1 MMRQGGTLKLDRRY
15 RAPAIVVAVLLI
27 GWAIYANRWGL
38 GHHVVRIADP
48 VVRRWAQGE
57 VERLSDGAYL
67 LASSHIVVDEAA
79 QRVSVD
85 SVIITTDLAANSK
98 RDQPLP
104 ALTLRFR
111 GCALSGI
118 DIARLTAGN
127 GLHVASA
134 GCDSVAVSAEVPQTE
149 GSASGSPDSTGAFLR
164 LQGDLELS
172 RDVPFIRIDTV
183 AFPHVALAL
192 GVTGSSGRRTAVR
205 FDRLAVRLDSLHYD
219 PKVAQSA
226 RTTLLS
232 RDVTVSLEG
241 FQGSAEAANRL
252 ALTRFSV
259 GLANRT
265 LRLEG
270 FEYEPLPGPYAD
282 SLGFTALSIGRLA
295 LDDVNWRRFLTTGNV
310 SVGRMTIDSAT
321 VQVSPTSP
329 RDDRATAVP
338 QVRAQRPPVEAVL
351 RAIGRIVTLD
361 TFMLT
366 RTTLIQNSLGSSF
379 RTTTSLDTML
389 IANVAFG
396 DHPAMWDTPTP
407 IGRVTLDARGVLRRD
422 TGGDR
427 VAVRRLHVN
436 VADSSAFATDIRVG
450 PEGSDADFVRRNRWR
465 ADRIALSADSVAV
478 HGADLVSYLRLDRY
492 NVRRADVSGFIFD
505 IYSDKRL
512 PSRGRRSTKR
522 TPQQAMGDVDV
533 IIAIDTVT
541 LAGRM
546 SYRERSAE
554 AEKPGEVRFDN
565 LRVTVLNLSTD
576 PLKQT
581 SSTPMRVV
589 ADSRLMGKG
598 AFHVDMAIPL
608 LARDFSMTY
617 SGKLGAM
624 PATAFT
630 PFLLGAT
637 KLGFSAGELEQI
649 TFNAR
654 VNNGV
659 ATGTVVPRWNGL
671 KVEVPGVARSGPLG
685 GIRRALAK
693 FAANEFLVQGDNTS
707 TGGKTPKNGAIRQR
721 WTPQRSLPQFLW
733 ISLRDAIIP
742 ILKR

>member
-1 MMRQGGTLKLDRRY
+1 M
-15 RAPAIVVAVLLI
+15 VLV
-27 GWAIYANRWGL
+27 GWVIYANRWGL
-38 GHHVVRIADP
+38 GQHAVRIADP

-57 VERLSDGAYL
+57 VERLSDGAYQL
-67 LASSHIVVDEAA
+67 TSSRIVVDEAA

-85 SVIITTDLAANSK
+85 TVIITTDLAANGK
-98 RDQPLP
+98 RDKPLP
-104 ALTLRFR
+104 AMTLRFR

-134 GCDSVAVSAEVPQTE
+134 GCDSVAVSAEVPQAPANDAN
-149 GSASGSPDSTGAFLR
+149 SADSSGAFLR
-164 LQGDLELS
+164 LRGDLELS

-192 GVTGSSGRRTAVR
+192 GVTGGSGRRTAVR

-219 PKVAQSA
+219 PKVKESA

-252 ALTRFSV
+252 VLTRFSV

-270 FEYEPLPGPYAD
+270 FEYEPLPGPFAD

-295 LDDVNWRRFLTTGNV
+295 LDEVDWRRFLTSGNV

-321 VQVSPTSP
+321 VQVSPEGP
-329 RDDRATAVP
+329 RTDRATAVP

-351 RAIGRIVTLD
+351 RAIGRMVTLD
-361 TFMLT
+361 TFVLT
-366 RTTLIQNSLGSSF
+366 RTTLVQNSLGSEF
-379 RTTTSLDTML
+379 RTTTSLDSML
-389 IANVAFG
+389 IAHVAFG

-407 IGRVTLDARGVLRRD
+407 IGPVTLEARGVLRRD
-422 TGGDR
+422 SGGDR
-427 VAVRRLHVN
+427 VAVGRLLVN
-436 VADSSAFATDIRVG
+436 VADSSAFAADIKVG

-465 ADRIALSADSVAV
+465 SDRIALSADSVAI

-492 NVRRADVSGFIFD
+492 NVRRADVSGFVFD
-505 IYSDKRL
+505 IYTDKRL
-512 PSRGRRSTKR
+512 PSRGRKSTKR
-522 TPQQAMGDVDV
+522 SPQQAMADVDV
-533 IIAIDTVT
+533 VIAIDTIT

-554 AEKPGEVRFDN
+554 ADQPGAVRFDN

-576 PLKQT
+576 PIKQT
-581 SSTPMRVV
+581 STTPMRLV

-598 AFHVDMAIPL
+598 AFHVEMAIPL
-608 LARDFSMTY
+608 LAPDFSMTY
-617 SGKLGAM
+617 SGKLGRM

-654 VNNGV
+654 VRNGL
-659 ATGTVVPRWNGL
+659 ATGTVVPRWSGL
-671 KVEVPGVARSGPLG
+671 KVEVPGVARTGPLG

-707 TGGKTPKNGAIRQR
+707 AGGNTPENGVIRQR